1 MAACLS
7 QSACSSLRHWLS
19 PHPGVCPKD
28 APSAAWQTGCLR
40 WGPPSEA
47 TTLTLMGLGWGG
59 QSYC

>member
-19 PHPGVCPKD
+19 PHPRVCLKD
-28 APSAAWQTGCLR
+28 SPSASWQTGCLR

-47 TTLTLMGLGWGG
+47 TALTLWGLRWGG